1 MTHRVTFNATSRR
14 GNMLSVFESDSKTYN
29 IVARILQVARLKIV
43 SWNIPLPTVAATNQK
58 LSGVTD

>member
-43 SWNIPLPTVAATNQK
+43 S
-58 LSGVTD
+58 